1 MKSLII
7 AAIVLFST
15 LMLNAQ
21 CKDVFGK
28 PRPCP
33 VEQDSLDLY
42 NNAIKVDA
50 YYRTNPNY
58 LKTDSIMVLSEMDKL
73 DVYTQLIS
81 ARKMY
86 FAVRRSIPWSFKFKD
101 VEFKD
106 YYQKVSDIKFNQ
118 RELEN
123 QMVNINA
130 PISMYDIRIIPTIIN
145 KYRCSNTED
154 MYYGDL
160 VNIPMYEPIMVKPDK
175 LLTNEERKIR
185 YNRLGLVPPKYQL
198 NTTPIVWVKPKTYD
212 SPLGPTN
219 GYIYGPAQSLIGE
232 IRKDGKEFWIDYS
245 TYAVMARKRN
255 DLLLIQNKMALQI
268 YIDHLVGRGPNYC
281 KIKN

>member
-1 MKSLII
+1 
-7 AAIVLFST
+7 
-15 LMLNAQ
+15 MLSAQ

-28 PRPCP
+28 PCPCP
-33 VEQDSLDLY
+33 IEQDSLDLY
-42 NNAIKVDA
+42 NNAIKVDD
-50 YYRTNPNY
+50 YYKTNPNY
-58 LKTDSIMVLSEMDKL
+58 KKTDSILVLSEMDKL

-86 FAVRRSIPWSFKFKD
+86 FTVRRSIPWSFKFKD

-123 QMVNINA
+123 QMININA

-145 KYRCSNTED
+145 KYRCANENN

-160 VNIPMYEPIMVKPDK
+160 VNIPMYEPIMVKPDR
-175 LLTNEERKIR
+175 LLTIEERKIR
-185 YNRLGLVPPKYQL
+185 YDRLGLMPPKYQL
-198 NTTPIVWVKPKTYD
+198 NPAPIVWVKTSSTITPNLP
-212 SPLGPTN
+212 SGCVS
-219 GYIYGPAQSLIGE
+219 GYIYGPDQSLIGE
-232 IRKDGKEFWIDYS
+232 IRNEGKEFWIDYS
-245 TYAVMARKRN
+245 TYAVMARKRE
-255 DLLLIQNKMALQI
+255 DVVLIKNRPALQI
-268 YIDHLVGRGPNYC
+268 YVDRLVGRGSNYC